1 MTDNEIAREIVD
13 ACYQVHKGLGPGL
26 LESVYETVLAFELEQ
41 RGLQVQRQ
49 APISIVWKDQ
59 QFTEGF
65 RADLIV
71 EDKVIIELKSVE
83 KMARVHPKQ
92 LLTYLRLTDCRL
104 GLLVNF
110 GETLMKDGIKRVV
123 NKLPENRK

>member
-1 MTDNEIAREIVD
+1 MTENEIAREIVD
-13 ACYQVHKGLGPGL
+13 ACYQVHTGLGPGL
-26 LESVYETVLAFELEQ
+26 LESVYETVLAFELAQ

-49 APISIVWKDQ
+49 VPVPITWKGQ

-65 RADLIV
+65 RADLII
-71 EDKVIIELKSVE
+71 EDKVIVELKSVE
-83 KMARVHPKQ
+83 KVARVHPKQ

-110 GETLMKDGIKRVV
+110 GEMLMKDGIKRVV
-123 NKLPENRK
+123 NKLPENGR